1 MNSDLM
7 PSPESSNSPASNQ
20 AENNIIK
27 PALEHTNAPAAE
39 IDNSQ
44 AEKSQAEKS
53 QAEKSQAEKPQTEK
67 SQTEKSQTENSQ
79 TENSQTSKTKTEE
92 TRDNDSRQQPIP
104 PPSEPMQYRA
114 IGLVRGRYQAS
125 SEQFTQGSLLTT
137 DGTELNAVLLGRIMS
152 LVKNHLSLDQEHLW
166 VVYPRTRQENDQLHV
181 QIVGV
186 WEPENLAKKSPDTLE
201 ESEVSVLEESEK
213 EQSSSDTEEKKA
225 TDNFI
230 PSSEVADGGFSI
242 RGEVVYQ
249 SYGDQSLVVKIKQA
263 PRKPSDKPK
272 YFKVKLQGK
281 VDTKAVGK
289 FWDFEVE
296 RQADILTIGKAEL
309 IADLPKKRNPFNNK
323 FKKKRFDRGGKKP
336 FRRQDGEK
344 SRPVKRSDGSRPS
357 SRPAADSRPPT
368 PKPVKRQKPQEE

>member
-7 PSPESSNSPASNQ
+7 PSPESSNSTASNQ

-27 PALEHTNAPAAE
+27 PPVEHTDAQLVE
-39 IDNSQ
+39 TDNSQ
-44 AEKSQAEKS
+44 ISHTDAD
-53 QAEKSQAEKPQTEK
+53 
-67 SQTEKSQTENSQ
+67 
-79 TENSQTSKTKTEE
+79 E
-92 TRDNDSRQQPIP
+92 TQSNDNRQQPIP

-125 SEQFTQGSLLTT
+125 SEQFTQGLLLTA

-152 LVKNHLSLDQEHLW
+152 LVKNHLSLEQEHLW

-201 ESEVSVLEESEK
+201 ESEVLPQQE
-213 EQSSSDTEEKKA
+213 TEEDRSSPDTGDKKA
-225 TDNFI
+225 TDNFT

-249 SYGDQSLVVKIKQA
+249 SYGDESLVVKIKQA
-263 PRKPSDKPK
+263 PRKPTDKPK
-272 YFKVKLQGK
+272 YFKVKLLGK

-296 RQADILTIGKAEL
+296 RQADNLTIGKAEL
-309 IADLPKKRNPFNNK
+309 IADLPKKRNPFNSK
-323 FKKKRFDRGGKKP
+323 FKKKRFDRGSKP

-344 SRPVKRSDGSRPS
+344 SRPVKRSDSPKVSSDSPRSSSDSPTRPS
-357 SRPAADSRPPT
+357 SRPAAESRPT
-368 PKPVKRQKPQEE
+368 PKPVKRQKPEQE